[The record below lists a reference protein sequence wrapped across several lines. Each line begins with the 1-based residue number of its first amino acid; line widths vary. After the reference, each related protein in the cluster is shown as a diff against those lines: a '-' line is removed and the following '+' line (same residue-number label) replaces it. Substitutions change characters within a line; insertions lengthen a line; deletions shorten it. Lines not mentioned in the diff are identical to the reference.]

1 MQWVPLAVS
10 VQSFRASF
18 HHTDGE
24 KEKHR
29 IHAVHRPTDSHLP
42 LHVAVLCLHLA
53 SLHSTCLLC
62 TSSTEHLLEAH
73 VLQSMENM
81 CLNAQLP
88 MCLSIKLDQGPRGYL
103 PRSTLIG
110 EAVEG
115 QQPCLSGH
123 PQHCLEVRDE
133 SALSNLKPWCYH
145 KPILHFK
152 YSPNQPFIKCFP
164 ALNSLFNVLVTT
176 SK

>member
-1 MQWVPLAVS
+1 VQWVPLAVS
-10 VQSFRASF
+10 VPSFRASF

-29 IHAVHRPTDSHLP
+29 IHAVRRPTDSHLP

-53 SLHSTCLLC
+53 PLHSTCLLC
-62 TSSTEHLLEAH
+62 TSSTEHFLEA
-73 VLQSMENM
+73 
-81 CLNAQLP
+81 NAQLS
-88 MCLSIKLDQGPRGYL
+88 MCWSIKLDQGPRGYL

-145 KPILHFK
+145 KPILQFK